1 MVINIAE
8 AKAKFSSLL
17 AAVGMGKEEVVISK
31 RNKPVAVILSY
42 DAFMKMKER
51 LERPIAL
58 QALSSTPSGVDKYAG
73 IVSEEEIDYG
83 HKESREAYLCEKY
96 L

>member
-17 AAVGMGKEEVVISK
+17 ARVGVGKEEVVIAK
-31 RNKPVAVILSY
+31 RDKPVAVLLSY
-42 DAFMKMKER
+42 DVFMKMKER
-51 LERPIAL
+51 SERPINL
-58 QALSSTPSGVDKYAG
+58 QSLASASSGVDKYAG

-83 HKESREAYLCEKY
+83 YKESRETYLKEKY